1 MKLNEKGYVRVIDDF
16 CGPEYFKKNDCYEVY
31 KSEDCYGRISYF
43 KSDTYD
49 KFGVNDVIELSD
61 NAKKYTLK
69 IFISDKYVGKM
80 SVMADSV
87 EDAYNTMLETIG
99 HRLYRAFPELE
110 IEYSVQIIEDGDD
123 KE

>member
-1 MKLNEKGYVRVIDDF
+1 MKLNEKGYVRVTDDF
-16 CGPEYFKKNDCYEVY
+16 CGLEYFKKNDCCEVY
-31 KSEDCYGRISYF
+31 KCEDCYGRITYF

-61 NAKKYTLK
+61 NAKKYILK

-80 SVMADSV
+80 SIMADSV

-99 HRLYRAFPELE
+99 HRLYKAFPELD
-110 IEYSVQIIEDGDD
+110 IEYSVELCD
-123 KE
+123 ESESE